1 MHLNPMV
8 AIEVHALRAAS
19 GAGAARRAAEPSQNE
34 TRSPT
39 PGWPPPMTSL
49 MWKKASGRLSSRKT
63 NACGPQL
70 ADDRTLDELW
80 LVSCSQ
86 KGYEEPLCSSLI
98 ATTSGEKFAVQAAFK
113 THLERCHGRLHTVKF
128 GGHRMLSAWPLS
140 LASSRI
146 LFGPRSGR

>member
-1 MHLNPMV
+1 MHLNPMA
-8 AIEVHALRAAS
+8 AIEVHALRAAR
-19 GAGAARRAAEPSQNE
+19 GAGAARRAAEPSQNRDPVTDARLAAANDVADVE
-34 TRSPT
+34 
-39 PGWPPPMTSL
+39 
-49 MWKKASGRLSSRKT
+49 KASGWLSSRKT
-63 NACGPQL
+63 NACGAQL
-70 ADDRTLDELW
+70 ADDRTLDEIW